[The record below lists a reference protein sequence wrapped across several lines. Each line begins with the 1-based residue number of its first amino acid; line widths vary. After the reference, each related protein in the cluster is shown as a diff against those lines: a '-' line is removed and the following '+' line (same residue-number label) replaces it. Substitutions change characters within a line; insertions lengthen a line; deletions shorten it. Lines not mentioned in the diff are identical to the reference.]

1 MKHSRPWLFQPF
13 TAWIILVAS
22 LLLTLLAWWM
32 TDHYVTNRGR
42 DRFHFQ
48 TEEIIST
55 IQRRMVEY
63 QALLYGCS
71 GIFQASDHVS
81 RQEFS
86 TYIQNLRIS
95 QYFPG
100 IQGIGYSKVVIPQE
114 KALHVQEVRSEG
126 FPAYRLWP
134 LGERELYTSI
144 IYLEPFAGRN
154 LRAIGYDMFSEPV
167 RREAMERARDTGQLT
182 TSGMVTLVQET
193 QVDVQPGFLIY
204 LPHYK
209 KNKPLETVEQRRA
222 ALDGFIYSPFR
233 MHDLMKG
240 ILRNGISIG
249 ITFEIFD
256 GPQPFRH
263 NLMYDSHTDGI
274 LHTLLETRPL
284 FERQAPLTFGGKT
297 WTLYLFSRPGFMAQ
311 GESLQSAVILAGG
324 LLVDLLLF
332 LLVYSL
338 AGREQKAQKLANTL
352 VEEAAQSRCHLQS
365 MLDTFPF
372 PAWIKN
378 KEGRLLAAN
387 ADLAHAMGLA
397 SSSLIIGKSDLE
409 VWPLEEAL
417 LMQTAHQKA
426 SQEKGHHSF
435 ETTLLHHGTP
445 SSFRVTVTSLLDDQ
459 GKLMGTSGF
468 ALDLSEVKRL
478 QEALQQ
484 ASKTAQSS
492 SLANSA
498 FLAAISHQI
507 STPMNSILGMG
518 EVLANSPKLSDKEKS
533 YLDVARK
540 AGETLLAMMQTIL
553 DLAKLE
559 AGQLQLDS
567 QPFDLT
573 AESRNAV
580 HMLQE
585 DAKRKGLVLTCR
597 LMDGLPPRVLGDPQ
611 RLRHILLHLLNNAIK
626 YTKQGSVTLTVK
638 PEENQRLLF
647 TVADSGCGISPERQ
661 VAIFQPF
668 GQGASRFS
676 SSGMGLFVCRQLVNL
691 MGGKMWLESIV
702 DHGTI
707 FRFSVQWPWLE
718 EEISLNASF
727 STTQPLPQT
736 INPLAILLVD
746 DREDNHM
753 VVRAFLEGTPH
764 KIEQANNGREAV
776 ELFLKFSFDL
786 IFMDLMM
793 PEMDGLEAI
802 RLIRS
807 IEKHKNLPPT
817 PIVALTATAVHQD
830 LDNAM
835 AAGCNHYLRKP
846 VRRSDLLEVII
857 SLQNLKRSHPD
868 HHPTVTN

>member
-13 TAWIILVAS
+13 TAWIILVTS
-22 LLLTLLAWWM
+22 LFLTVLAWWL
-32 TDHYVTNRGR
+32 TDHYVIHRGR

-48 TEEIIST
+48 TEEIASA

-63 QALLYGCS
+63 QALLYGCL
-71 GIFQASDHVS
+71 GVFQASDHVS
-81 RQEFS
+81 RQEFA
-86 TYIQNLRIS
+86 TYIQNLRLS

-100 IQGIGYSKVVIPQE
+100 IQGIGYSKVVPPQE
-114 KALHVQEVRSEG
+114 KASHIREVRSEG

-134 LGERELYTSI
+134 MGEREIYTSI
-144 IYLEPFAGRN
+144 IYLEPFTGRN
-154 LRAIGYDMFSEPV
+154 LRAIGYDMFSEPI
-167 RREAMERARDTGQLT
+167 RREAMERARDTGQLA

-204 LPHYK
+204 LPNYK
-209 KNKPLETVEQRRA
+209 KNLPLETVDQRRA

-233 MHDLMKG
+233 MGDLMKG
-240 ILRNGISIG
+240 ILRNGISQG
-249 ITFEIFD
+249 IMFEIFD

-263 NLMYDSHTDGI
+263 NLMYDSLPDGI
-274 LHTLLETRPL
+274 LHTLLETRSQ
-284 FERQAPLTFGGKT
+284 FERNISLTFGGKT
-297 WTLYLFSRPGFMAQ
+297 WTLILLSRPGFLNN
-311 GESLQSAVILAGG
+311 GETMQPMVILAGG
-324 LLVDLLLF
+324 LLVDMLLF
-332 LLVYSL
+332 LLVFSL
-338 AGREQKAQKLANTL
+338 AGREQRAQNLANTME
-352 VEEAAQSRCHLQS
+352 EEAAQSRCHLQS

-387 ADLAHAMGLA
+387 PVLAHAIGLA
-397 SSSLIIGKSDLE
+397 SPSMIIGKGDLE
-409 VWPLEEAL
+409 IWPLEEAL
-417 LMQTAHQKA
+417 LMQTAHQRA
-426 SQEKGHHSF
+426 SQENGQHSF
-435 ETTLLHHGTP
+435 EMTLLHHGTTAP
-445 SSFRVTVTSLLDDQ
+445 FRVTVTPLLDDH

-468 ALDLSEVKRL
+468 ALDHSEVKRL

-484 ASKTAQSS
+484 ASKIAQST
-492 SLANSA
+492 SLANSS

-518 EVLANSPKLSDKEKS
+518 EVLANSPKLSDKEKT
-533 YLDVARK
+533 YLEVARR

-567 QPFDLT
+567 QAFDLT

-580 HMLQE
+580 HVLQE
-585 DAKRKGLVLTCR
+585 EAKRKGLVLNCR
-597 LMDGLPPRVLGDPQ
+597 LMPGLPTRIVGDPQ

-638 PEENQRLLF
+638 PEENQKLLF

-661 VAIFQPF
+661 VALFQPF
-668 GQGASRFS
+668 GQGTSRFS
-676 SSGMGLFVCRQLVNL
+676 SSGMGLYVCRQLVNL

-707 FRFSVQWPWLE
+707 FRFSVLWPWLAE
-718 EEISLNASF
+718 DPNQIASPII
-727 STTQPLPQT
+727 TTSAPKTTKP
-736 INPLAILLVD
+736 IAILLVD
-746 DREDNHM
+746 DREDNRM
-753 VVRAFLEGTPH
+753 VVRAFLENTPH
-764 KIEQANNGREAV
+764 RIEQADNGREAV
-776 ELFLKFSFDL
+776 ELFLKISFDL
-786 IFMDLMM
+786 ILMDLMM
-793 PEMDGLEAI
+793 PEMDGLEAT

-817 PIVALTATAVHQD
+817 PIVALTATAVRQD
-830 LDNAM
+830 LDNAL

-846 VRRSDLLEVII
+846 VRRSDLLEAIH
-857 SLQNLKRSHPD
+857 SLQNLKEPSPD
-868 HHPTVTN
+868 HHPSVTN